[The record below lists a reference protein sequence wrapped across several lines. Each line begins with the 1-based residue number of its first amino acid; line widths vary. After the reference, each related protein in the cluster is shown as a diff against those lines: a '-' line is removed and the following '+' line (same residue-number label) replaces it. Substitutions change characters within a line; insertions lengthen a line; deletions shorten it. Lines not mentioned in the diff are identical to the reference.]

1 METRGF
7 HQEAKR
13 VQATPFIAE
22 EVEVLGGEPRENLA
36 GAHEDY
42 LRAIGDMLLRTD
54 STDRM
59 TAS

>member
-1 METRGF
+1 M
-7 HQEAKR
+7 
-13 VQATPFIAE
+13 QATPFIAE